1 MTRKSK
7 QPGGINP
14 LTYGE
19 RAKLKEY
26 GTETCRLTTDS
37 QHKFGRCQIS
47 LDVAVD
53 PVATPSGHVY
63 SREAIVDYLLTKNRE
78 LKKQRLDYETQ
89 LEEEKQKKSQEAS
102 IEEQGR
108 CHSFVRKSEGTI
120 QKDRHQ
126 HASDFD
132 SKMGKK
138 IDIESIDTKKKSLK
152 RTSYWLSQNAPD
164 HVKETLDSPPAR
176 PPSPMSGQP
185 LRLKDL
191 ISLDFKIDEKGEQ
204 ILCAVSGN
212 ALTTQEVVVIKK
224 TRQVMLKEM
233 FEKMAKP
240 SMTCPITGKK
250 FKDKDM
256 LELKKAATGYAASG
270 EVQAKKYRHTL
281 T

>member
-1 MTRKSK
+1 
-7 QPGGINP
+7 

-19 RAKLKEY
+19 RAKLKDY

-47 LDVAVD
+47 LDIATD

-78 LKKQRLDYETQ
+78 LKRQRVDFEAQ
-89 LEEEKQKKSQEAS
+89 LNEEKQKKGQEAS
-102 IEEQGR
+102 IEEQR
-108 CHSFVRKSEGTI
+108 KRNSFVRKSEGTI
-120 QKDRHQ
+120 QKDQDQ
-126 HASDFD
+126 HASAFD
-132 SKMGKK
+132 SKIGKK
-138 IDIESIDTKKKSLK
+138 IDMEGRDTKKESLK

-164 HVKETLDSPPAR
+164 HVKETLVAPPAR

-191 ISLDFKIDEKGEQ
+191 ISLDFKVDEKGGQ

-240 SMTCPITGKK
+240 SMTCPVTGKR
-250 FKDKDM
+250 FKEKDV